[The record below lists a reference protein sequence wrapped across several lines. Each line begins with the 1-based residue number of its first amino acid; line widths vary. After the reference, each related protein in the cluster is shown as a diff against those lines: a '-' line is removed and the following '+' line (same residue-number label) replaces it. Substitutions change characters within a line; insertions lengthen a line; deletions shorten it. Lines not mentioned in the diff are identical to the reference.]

1 MTNHDDIVIMLWKG
15 FDIMLK
21 MTQLS
26 HYLISQHI
34 KKEHL
39 ITADFT
45 CGSGEDTAFFATFP
59 NVDKVYSFDL
69 QQEAIDLAKKQ
80 YPDAK
85 IQYICDGH
93 EHLDQYLQSFDIG
106 IFNFGYFPAGNHE
119 ITTMLE
125 TSQKAVNKAIER
137 LNKKGL
143 LLLVLYPGHDEGK
156 KEAHFF
162 ESYCEQLNPAHFVI
176 MKMQM
181 MHKPT
186 SPYIIAIEKTRK
198 WECDNTK

>member
-1 MTNHDDIVIMLWKG
+1 
-15 FDIMLK
+15 MLK

-26 HYLISQHI
+26 HYFINEYI

-39 ITADFT
+39 IAADFT
-45 CGSGEDTAFFATFP
+45 CGSGEDTANLASFS
-59 NVDKVYSFDL
+59 NIDKVYSFDI
-69 QQEAIDLAKKQ
+69 QEEAIELAKQ
-80 YPDAK
+80 NYNHSK

-93 EHLDQYLQSFDIG
+93 EHMDQYLQQFDIG

-125 TSQKAVNKAIER
+125 TSIQAVEKALTL

-143 LLLVLYPGHDEGK
+143 LLLVLYPGHDEGQ
-156 KEAHFF
+156 KEAAYF
-162 ESYCEQLNPAHFVI
+162 EDYCLKLNPAHFVI

-181 MHKPT
+181 MHKT
-186 SPYIIAIEKTRK
+186 NSPYMIAIEKTRK
-198 WECDNTK
+198 WELKK